1 MLQEL
6 RSILK
11 EANENQRHLKTNQP
25 ENLTGLGAVYH
36 EVLCFD
42 HRGGNKPIGLAIE

>member
-11 EANENQRHLKTNQP
+11 EANVSQRHLKANQP

-42 HRGGNKPIGLAIE
+42 HRGGNNPIGLGSE